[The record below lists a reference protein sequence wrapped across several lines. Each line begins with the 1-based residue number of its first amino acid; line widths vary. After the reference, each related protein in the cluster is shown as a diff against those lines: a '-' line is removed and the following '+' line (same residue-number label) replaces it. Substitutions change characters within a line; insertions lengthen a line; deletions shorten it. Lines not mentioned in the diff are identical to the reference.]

1 MRKEAILSLW
11 QAPMGESQ
19 HRLVPSIKENYPTGI
34 DDMSN
39 PSAPGHAATAIHH
52 KLSSVRTT
60 YP

>member
-1 MRKEAILSLW
+1 MSLW